1 MLSYHWLKHFTR
13 CFNSQSSVHDSS
25 WFGRQQNS
33 IAPSLL
39 PCQQPWLRLQLSRLP
54 RSRLHQPPLLRR
66 HWPPGCMS
74 RFSYSIKDSDEV
86 NLALKV
92 SSLWFD
98 FPDKDGS
105 GSPSLMVFI
114 SYVLSDHC
122 VDTDRS
128 AERASYKEH
137 IKYVWERC
145 CIHKNIKLTL
155 VS

>member
-1 MLSYHWLKHFTR
+1 
-13 CFNSQSSVHDSS
+13 
-25 WFGRQQNS
+25 
-33 IAPSLL
+33 
-39 PCQQPWLRLQLSRLP
+39 
-54 RSRLHQPPLLRR
+54 
-66 HWPPGCMS
+66 MS

-92 SSLWFD
+92 SSLRFD
-98 FPDKDGS
+98 LPDKDGS

-145 CIHKNIKLTL
+145 CIHKKHKVDTSFLKNEEKNPNITMGQCTQNKQ
-155 VS
+155 